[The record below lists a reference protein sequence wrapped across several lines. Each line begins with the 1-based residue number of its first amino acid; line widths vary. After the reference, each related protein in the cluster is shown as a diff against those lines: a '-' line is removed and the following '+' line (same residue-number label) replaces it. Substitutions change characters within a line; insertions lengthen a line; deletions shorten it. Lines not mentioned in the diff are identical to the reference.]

1 MHVEHEPLCLYV
13 LVFCSDARIALV
25 FWCVFTMEEAADST
39 AKRPRVEGAADDGH
53 MEDDAGDDD
62 DLESEDGQADAE
74 GGVVASD
81 AALPKLVASDY
92 GANSP
97 MTKGGRRVLPAVKGV
112 WANIK
117 RIKKKELREKL
128 VANAEGQLRKV
139 SATAACDFSSVFHG
153 RNYHISPAMPNLHP
167 GGFRLHPRVRDLLA
181 ADGSHAGL
189 EGARRRI
196 HYHSAQRAQPHI
208 PRSNRHREGVPAHA
222 TRLDQAA
229 EAPAN
234 RTAPPTAPFP

>member
-1 MHVEHEPLCLYV
+1 
-13 LVFCSDARIALV
+13 
-25 FWCVFTMEEAADST
+25 MEEAADST
-39 AKRPRVEGAADDGH
+39 AKRPRVEGAADDEH
-53 MEDDAGDDD
+53 MEDDAGDPADDD

-81 AALPKLVASDY
+81 AAMPKLVASDY

-117 RIKKKELREKL
+117 LIKKKELREKL

-153 RNYHISPAMPNLHP
+153 RNSHISSDAK
-167 GGFRLHPRVRDLLA
+167 
-181 ADGSHAGL
+181 
-189 EGARRRI
+189 
-196 HYHSAQRAQPHI
+196 SASRWFP
-208 PRSNRHREGVPAHA
+208 V
-222 TRLDQAA
+222 T
-229 EAPAN
+229 
-234 RTAPPTAPFP
+234 PTCA